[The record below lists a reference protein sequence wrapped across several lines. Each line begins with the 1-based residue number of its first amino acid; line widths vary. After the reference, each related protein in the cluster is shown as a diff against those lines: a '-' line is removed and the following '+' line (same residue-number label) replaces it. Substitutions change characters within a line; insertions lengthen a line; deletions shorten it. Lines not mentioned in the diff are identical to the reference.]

1 MKRISPPEQQLR
13 SSQRITAIS
22 IVCRQNISDLGLA
35 ILESIWLIGFEGSGC
50 DCPLM
55 QAASLFDGLSF
66 DGFPPFEHGRRASK
80 LAPAWP

>member
-1 MKRISPPEQQLR
+1 MVIVEKRALNECLHLG
-13 SSQRITAIS
+13 T
-22 IVCRQNISDLGLA
+22 VCRQNISDLGLA

-66 DGFPPFEHGRRASK
+66 DGFPPFEHGRSSAEVDVGRC
-80 LAPAWP
+80 